1 MTNNRFE
8 NAPDAPAASTENR
21 FREAPDAPLNRF
33 GDAPEAQTPE
43 QPAVS
48 EGETGF
54 AQAQPSPEASRAPPA
69 PRVSFPRAARPETNL
84 RRPFEAEAPVDAQ
97 RVSAATRKVEEL
109 FQTVRRNLEFRED
122 PSSGRLVVSVIDAES
137 GEIIRQIPPEQM
149 IRMAEHLEQ
158 MNGLLLGE
166 RA

>member
-1 MTNNRFE
+1 MTTSIDGTNGPYGARPVVVSVRSSNEQSSPAR
-8 NAPDAPAASTENR
+8 PDAAK
-21 FREAPDAPLNRF
+21 
-33 GDAPEAQTPE
+33 
-43 QPAVS
+43 
-48 EGETGF
+48 
-54 AQAQPSPEASRAPPA
+54 
-69 PRVSFPRAARPETNL
+69 
-84 RRPFEAEAPVDAQ
+84 AEAPVDAQ